1 MAYKDPT
8 AKRLAARE
16 RQRRFRERQREAK
29 RSATVLSFP
38 VPADPVGELVSWSR
52 DVLKVPPGHP
62 RAGEPMAL
70 PEFAVEFIRAGWGAH
85 ESALTVGRKNAKS
98 AICAVL
104 ALGFLVGPLR
114 VAGWRGAIASL
125 SKEKADE
132 LRSQVEQI
140 AVASGLAGLRFR
152 RSPYPGRV
160 ISETGTLEVLS
171 SDRSAGH
178 SSSFDLVIVDETGL
192 MPERS
197 RELLAGLRS
206 SVSAKAGR
214 TLHISVRGDSPLYR
228 EILQNPAVVARVYA
242 APDGSPIDDE
252 KGWHAA
258 NPGLSCGIKS
268 LAYMRAEVE
277 RIRGAPGDEN
287 SFRAYDLNQA
297 LDPTR
302 EMILSP
308 DDLRACFVEEVPP
321 REGAA
326 YLGFDFGEATSATAA
341 AAIWPASGR
350 VETWMAFGDV
360 PAIAERAKRDDAPY
374 VAMVDRGELKLHTGR
389 VVRPDAFLADVQTDL
404 VGVRVE
410 AAAADGFK
418 DAEVRDFLDRAAVR
432 WPIDFR
438 RVGAGKDGGKD
449 VRAFQRL
456 RDSETDRHAPEPF
469 PCDRDIEI
477 RSPAR
482 SEWQPRA
489 RQEHVPGAD
498 RRAIG
503 GGDCDRGSPSP
514 PSTARGA
521 AGGVT
526 WERHESPSCAVERAP
541 VGAGKARRARRG
553 KLEVLDL
560 RQVRETK
567 SIIFVRFIASR
578 IKIPMTWPGSK
589 RYANRITF

>member
-1 MAYKDPT
+1 MPYRDPT
-8 AKRLAARE
+8 AQRLANRE

-29 RSATVLSFP
+29 RSAKVLAFP
-38 VPADPVGELVSWSR
+38 VPADPVGELVAWSR

-62 RAGEPMAL
+62 LAGEPMAL
-70 PEFAVEFIRAGWGAH
+70 PDFAVDFIRSGWGAH

-114 VAGWRGAIASL
+114 QPGWRGAIASL
-125 SKEKADE
+125 TKEKADE
-132 LRSQVEQI
+132 LRNQVEQI
-140 AVASGLAGLRFR
+140 AVASGLGGLRFR
-152 RSPYPGRV
+152 RSPYPGKV

-178 SSSFDLVIVDETGL
+178 SSSFDLVLIDETGL

-214 TLHISVRGDSPLYR
+214 TVHISVRGDSPLYR
-228 EILQNPAVVARVYA
+228 EILTNPAVVARVYA
-242 APDGSPIDDE
+242 APDGSPIDDA

-258 NPGLSCGIKS
+258 NPGLSCGIKAMS
-268 LAYMRAEVE
+268 YMRAEVE

-308 DDLRACFVEEVPP
+308 DDLRACFVEVEDVPP
-321 REGAA
+321 RSGPV

-341 AAIWPASGR
+341 TAIWPASGR

-404 VGVRVE
+404 EGVKVQ

-418 DAEVRDFLDRAAVR
+418 DSEAMDFLDRATVR
-432 WPIDFR
+432 WPIRFR
-438 RVGAGKDGGKD
+438 RVGAGKDGGRD

-456 RDSETDRHAPEPF
+456 VIQKRLVMRPNLALVTAISKSVLRRDGNGNPALDRAT
-469 PCDRDIEI
+469 
-477 RSPAR
+477 S
-482 SEWQPRA
+482 
-489 RQEHVPGAD
+489 
-498 RRAIG
+498 
-503 GGDCDRGSPSP
+503 RGRIDLLSS
-514 PSTARGA
+514 SVIA
-521 AGGVT
+521 AGLAESVFDRPPRRRWRSAGV
-526 WERHESPSCAVERAP
+526 A
-541 VGAGKARRARRG
+541 
-553 KLEVLDL
+553 
-560 RQVRETK
+560 
-567 SIIFVRFIASR
+567 
-578 IKIPMTWPGSK
+578 
-589 RYANRITF
+589 